1 MPKLLYLIS
10 EDWFFCSHFM
20 ARALAAKEAGF
31 DVVVLTRVGTH
42 AHTIREHGI
51 RVVPWPHDR
60 KSLNPLHELKSIAN
74 VVRIYRQERPDIV
87 HHIAIKPILHGTI
100 AALLAN
106 IRHIVNAPVGMG
118 YIFSSSDRRARLLR
132 GPVSLAL
139 RLLLNPRRS
148 QVIFENPDDLRHLT
162 TNGTVRVQ
170 AARLIRGAGI
180 DLSVFAATPEP
191 DQVPEVVLPA
201 RMLWDKGVG
210 DFVTAAQHLKA
221 QGIQARFLL
230 AGASDSSSFAAIP
243 EDTLQTWAQSGA
255 VEYLG
260 FCSDM
265 PALLARSAIVCLP
278 STYREGLPKVLLEA
292 LATGR
297 PVVTTDVEGCR
308 ETVLPDVNGLLVPP
322 RNPGRLAEALQK
334 LLNNRP
340 LRLAMGKAGR
350 ALAETEFSQEKI
362 NAETLKVYADFQG
375 R

>member
-20 ARALAAKEAGF
+20 ARALAAKSAGF
-31 DVVVLTRVGTH
+31 DVVVLTRVGTQ
-42 AHTIREHGI
+42 ADAIRAHGI
-51 RVVPWPHDR
+51 RVVAWPHDR
-60 KSLNPLHELKSIAN
+60 KSLNPWHELKSIAH
-74 VVRIYRQERPDIV
+74 VLRVYRTERPDIV
-87 HHIAIKPILHGTI
+87 HHIAIKPIFHGTI

-106 IRHIVNAPVGMG
+106 IPHIVNAPVGMG

-162 TNGTVRVQ
+162 ASGAVRAK

-180 DLSVFAATPEP
+180 DLSVFVASPEP
-191 DQVPEVVLPA
+191 DQIPEVVLPA

-210 DFVTAAQHLKA
+210 DFVAAAQQLKA
-221 QGIQARFLL
+221 RGIQARFVL
-230 AGASDSSSFAAIP
+230 AGASDPSSFAAIP
-243 EDTLQTWAQSGA
+243 ESTLTGWAREGA
-255 VEYLG
+255 VDYLG

-322 RNPGRLAEALQK
+322 RDPARLADALQK
-334 LLNNRP
+334 LLSNPP
-340 LRLAMGKAGR
+340 LRLAMGKASR
-350 ALAETEFSQEKI
+350 ALAEAEFSQEKI
-362 NAETLKVYADFQG
+362 NAETLNVYASF
-375 R
+375 

>member
-42 AHTIREHGI
+42 ARTIRERGI
-51 RVVPWPHDR
+51 RVIAWPHDR

-74 VVRIYRQERPDIV
+74 VLRIYRQERPDIV

-118 YIFSSSDRRARLLR
+118 YIFSSSDWRARLLR

-148 QVIFENPDDLRHLT
+148 LVIFENPDDLRHLT
-162 TNGTVRVQ
+162 TNGTVHAQ

-180 DLSVFAATPEP
+180 DLSVFAAAPEP

-221 QGIQARFLL
+221 QGVQAHFLL

-243 EDTLQTWAQSGA
+243 EDTLQAWAQSGA

-308 ETVLPDVNGLLVPP
+308 EVVLPGVNGLLVPP
-322 RNPGRLAEALQK
+322 RNPGRLADALQK

-340 LRLAMGKAGR
+340 LRLAMGKASR
-350 ALAETEFSQEKI
+350 TLAETEFSQEKI
-362 NAETLKVYADFQG
+362 NAETLKVYADFQDH
-375 R
+375 

>member
-118 YIFSSSDRRARLLR
+118 YIFSSSDWRARLLR

-191 DQVPEVVLPA
+191 DQEPEVVLPA

-255 VEYLG
+255 VEYIG
-260 FCSDM
+260 FCSNM

-362 NAETLKVYADFQG
+362 NAETLKVYADFQDH
-375 R
+375 